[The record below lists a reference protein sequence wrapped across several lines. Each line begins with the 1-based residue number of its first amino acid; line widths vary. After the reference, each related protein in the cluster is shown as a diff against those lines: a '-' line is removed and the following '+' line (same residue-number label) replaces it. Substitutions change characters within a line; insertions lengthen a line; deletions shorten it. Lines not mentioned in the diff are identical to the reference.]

1 MRSTSVQQERQPP
14 RDQAVRAD
22 SSPATADHS
31 APTGTAAPTVPAQDR
46 SRSRHDQAAQD
57 ELGFDQRD
65 KPQPDQPVHDEPQ
78 PDQPVHHEPQP
89 DQPVHDEPTDNQRP
103 HHEPTDNQRPHE
115 QPPEPGSELFEDVE
129 LPWWLLEEFCGT
141 EEAEQAS
148 WLAGL
153 PEDVREEYERGPY
166 TGEGEAIPPGFSH
179 HDEGGGQ
186 GCGFAAGGA
195 NDTALPGPALASAL
209 QAAAGVPLT
218 GGGRHGELGESELIG
233 VLCGWRRL
241 TSWAQAGEAAAAHA
255 LVRRR
260 ADQARDPRK
269 RYLREHCGDEVAA
282 ALRLSGGQADR
293 LLEIA
298 AGLARIPEVHAA
310 LEAGLID
317 YARACAFIDLLAG
330 LDDETAREIA
340 RTLLGG
346 GSAGAGGQTSGKLRR
361 RLEREVLDADPDAA
375 KRRQEEGRLLT
386 RVDTWREGSGNA
398 VLAGREL
405 RPADVIAI
413 DKQLTSMAE
422 WLQSNG
428 ASGTVRE
435 LRSQVFTALLSGREL
450 STLLP
455 DDNLP
460 PEPRP
465 TAEPDGVSPEAS
477 KKGADKRTGRHGA
490 RDGHSETGEHGAT
503 GCATGGKGVGS
514 EGRAE
519 SRSAGEGYP
528 DTSQAGEGGAGD
540 SNPRDTRDSNP
551 GDTGEGNLR
560 DTRDSNPRD
569 TGDGNPGTS
578 HSGADSSGW
587 LRLAG
592 TVNLTMPFDT
602 WAGLAQRAGEVAG
615 YGVTDAST
623 CSSLAHLMGQAARW
637 CLTVTDK
644 TGRPVAH
651 ACARTAPPA
660 GETAIRWASDLRG
673 KLEYLADGV
682 CSHARRSAGH
692 DPPNLLRHLVMIR
705 QRTCAFPGCSRAASR
720 CDLDHTRAYRK
731 GGMTCECNLA
741 PLCRKHHQAKQTPG
755 WLLEQPRPGHLTWH
769 LPHQRSY
776 QTAGDPYPV

>member
-1 MRSTSVQQERQPP
+1 MRDTSVRQQRRPP
-14 RDQAVRAD
+14 RDQESRAPQR
-22 SSPATADHS
+22 SSTAPAGA
-31 APTGTAAPTVPAQDR
+31 AAPAAPAR
-46 SRSRHDQAAQD
+46 HHDQAGQDHPGQD
-57 ELGFDQRD
+57 ELRYDQRHQ
-65 KPQPDQPVHDEPQ
+65 PQPDQPVHDESQQDHRPQ
-78 PDQPVHHEPQP
+78 NEPQQ
-89 DQPVHDEPTDNQRP
+89 DQRAHDDTQQEQRQ
-103 HHEPTDNQRPHE
+103 D
-115 QPPEPGSELFEDVE
+115 QPPEPGPELFEDVE
-129 LPWWLLEEFCGT
+129 VPWWLLEEFCGS
-141 EEAEQAS
+141 EEAEHAS

-179 HDEGGGQ
+179 HDEGGGH

-195 NDTALPGPALASAL
+195 NDTALPGPALAKAL

-218 GGGRHGELGESELIG
+218 GGGQHADLGESELIG

-241 TSWAQAGEAAAAHA
+241 TGWAQAGEAAAAHA

-260 ADQARDPRK
+260 DDQAQDPRK
-269 RYLREHCGDEVAA
+269 RYLREHSGDEIAA

-293 LLEIA
+293 LLEVA

-340 RTLLGG
+340 RRLLGG
-346 GSAGAGGQTSGKLRR
+346 GTAGAGGQTSGKLRR

-375 KRRQEEGRLLT
+375 KRRQEEGRALT
-386 RVDTWREGSGNA
+386 RVDTWREGSGNT

-428 ASGTVRE
+428 ASGSVRE

-450 STLLP
+450 SNLLP
-455 DDNLP
+455 DDNLA
-460 PEPRP
+460 PEPNP
-465 TAEPDGVSPEAS
+465 TEPNPTEPNPTEPDGPGLE
-477 KKGADKRTGRHGA
+477 GRETDGDNGTSGHGGNGQA
-490 RDGHSETGEHGAT
+490 RAT
-503 GCATGGKGVGS
+503 GSKRAGT
-514 EGRAE
+514 EGRTE
-519 SRSAGEGYP
+519 SQPAGGDT
-528 DTSQAGEGGAGD
+528 DTSHAC
-540 SNPRDTRDSNP
+540 T
-551 GDTGEGNLR
+551 
-560 DTRDSNPRD
+560 
-569 TGDGNPGTS
+569 GNPGTS
-578 HSGADSSGW
+578 NASTRNPGTSNASTRNPGTGHPGADSSGW

-615 YGVTDAST
+615 YGVADAST
-623 CSSLAHLMGQAARW
+623 CLTLAGLMGQAARW

-644 TGRPVAH
+644 AGRPLAH
-651 ACARTAPPA
+651 ACTRTAPLP
-660 GETAIRWASDLRG
+660 GESAIRWASGLRG

-705 QRTCAFPGCSRAASR
+705 QRSCAFPGCSRAAAR
-720 CDLDHTRAYRK
+720 CDLDHTRAFHK

-741 PLCRKHHQAKQTPG
+741 PLCRKHHQAKQAPG

-769 LPHQRSY
+769 VPHQRSY
-776 QTAGDPYPV
+776 QTTGDPYPV